1 MSGWRHVRAV
11 LLLPVVVTIVV
22 PALLVLRTGDVRVG
36 WGLDGAIAGVFPVVL
51 GVGSIACGLTLVV
64 WTVGLFVREGE
75 GTLAPWD
82 PTAKLV
88 VRGPYRHVRH
98 PMIGGVS
105 TILLGEAVLLGSTAV
120 LGWLVAVVA
129 VNAVYLPLVEERGL
143 VRRFGSD
150 YEAYR
155 ANVPRFVPRLSPWDP
170 VR

>member
-11 LLLPVVVTIVV
+11 LLLPVVVTLVV
-22 PALLVLRTGDVRVG
+22 PTLLVLWTGDVRVG
-36 WGLDGAIAGVFPVVL
+36 WGLDGVLAGLPVVL
-51 GVGSIACGLTLVV
+51 GMGLIACGVGLVV

-98 PMIGGVS
+98 PMIGGVA

-120 LGWLVAVVA
+120 AGWLVAVVT

-150 YEAYR
+150 YEVYR
-155 ANVPRFVPRLSPWDP
+155 ANVPRFVPRLSAWDP
-170 VR
+170 AR

>member
-11 LLLPVVVTIVV
+11 LLLPVVVTLVV
-22 PALLVLRTGDVRVG
+22 PALLVRWTGGTRVG
-36 WGLDGAIAGVFPVVL
+36 WGLDGAIAAVPIVL
-51 GVGSIACGLTLVV
+51 GLGLIACGLALVV

-82 PTAKLV
+82 PTARLV

-98 PMIGGVS
+98 PMIGGVA
-105 TILLGEAVLLGSTAV
+105 TILLGETVLLGSTAL
-120 LGWLVAVVA
+120 LGWLAAVVA

-150 YEAYR
+150 YEEYR
-155 ANVPRFVPRLSPWDP
+155 ANVPRFVPRLSAWDP
-170 VR
+170 ER

>member
-1 MSGWRHVRAV
+1 VDGR
-11 LLLPVVVTIVV
+11 
-22 PALLVLRTGDVRVG
+22 VRVG
-36 WGLDGAIAGVFPVVL
+36 WGLDGVLAGLPVVL
-51 GVGSIACGLTLVV
+51 GVGLIACGVGLVV

-98 PMIGGVS
+98 PMIGGVA

-120 LGWLVAVVA
+120 AGWLVAVVT

-150 YEAYR
+150 YEVYR
-155 ANVPRFVPRLSPWDP
+155 ANVPRFVPRLSAWDP
-170 VR
+170 AR

>member
-1 MSGWRHVRAV
+1 
-11 LLLPVVVTIVV
+11 VTLVV
-22 PALLVLRTGDVRVG
+22 PTLLVLWTGDVRLG
-36 WGLDGAIAGVFPVVL
+36 WGLDGVLAGLPVVL
-51 GVGSIACGLTLVV
+51 GVGLIACGVGLVV
-64 WTVGLFVREGE
+64 WTVGLFVSEGE

-98 PMIGGVS
+98 PMIGGVA

-120 LGWLVAVVA
+120 AGWLVAVVV

-150 YEAYR
+150 YEEYR
-155 ANVPRFVPRLSPWDP
+155 ANVPRFVPRLSAWDP
-170 VR
+170 AR

>member
-1 MSGWRHVRAV
+1 
-11 LLLPVVVTIVV
+11 VVVTLVV
-22 PALLVLRTGDVRVG
+22 PTLLVLWTGDVRVG
-36 WGLDGAIAGVFPVVL
+36 WGLDGVLAGLPVVL
-51 GVGSIACGLTLVV
+51 GVGLIACGVGLVV

-98 PMIGGVS
+98 PMIGGVA

-120 LGWLVAVVA
+120 AGWLVAVVT

-150 YEAYR
+150 YEVYR
-155 ANVPRFVPRLSPWDP
+155 ANVPRFVPRLSAWDP
-170 VR
+170 AR

>member
-11 LLLPVVVTIVV
+11 LLLPVVVTLVV
-22 PALLVLRTGDVRVG
+22 PTLLVLWTGNVRVG
-36 WGLDGAIAGVFPVVL
+36 WGSDGVLAGLPVVL
-51 GVGSIACGLTLVV
+51 GVGLIACGVGLVV

-82 PTAKLV
+82 PTVKLV

-98 PMIGGVS
+98 PMIGGVA

-120 LGWLVAVVA
+120 AGWLVAVVT

-150 YEAYR
+150 YEVYR
-155 ANVPRFVPRLSPWDP
+155 ANVPRFVPRLSAWDP
-170 VR
+170 AR

>member
-11 LLLPVVVTIVV
+11 LLLPVVVTLVV
-22 PALLVLRTGDVRVG
+22 PTLLVLWTGDVRVG
-36 WGLDGAIAGVFPVVL
+36 WGLDGVLAGLPVVL
-51 GVGSIACGLTLVV
+51 GVGLIACGVGLVV

-98 PMIGGVS
+98 PMIGGVA

-120 LGWLVAVVA
+120 AGWLVAVVV

-150 YEAYR
+150 YEVYR
-155 ANVPRFVPRLSPWDP
+155 ANVPRFVPRLSAWDP
-170 VR
+170 AR

>member
-11 LLLPVVVTIVV
+11 LLLPVVVTLVV
-22 PALLVLRTGDVRVG
+22 PTLLVLWTGDVRVG
-36 WGLDGAIAGVFPVVL
+36 WGLDGVLAGLPVVL
-51 GVGSIACGLTLVV
+51 GVGLIACGVGLVV

-98 PMIGGVS
+98 PMIGGVA

-120 LGWLVAVVA
+120 AGWLVAVVT

-150 YEAYR
+150 YEVYR
-155 ANVPRFVPRLSPWDP
+155 ANVPRFVPRLSAWDP
-170 VR
+170 AR

>member
-22 PALLVLRTGDVRVG
+22 PALLVLWTGDVRIG
-36 WGLDGAIAGVFPVVL
+36 WGLDGAIAVVPVVL
-51 GVGSIACGLTLVV
+51 GLGLIACGVALVA

-82 PTAKLV
+82 PTARLV
-88 VRGPYRHVRH
+88 VRGPYRYVRH
-98 PMIGGVS
+98 PMIGGVA
-105 TILLGEAVLLGSTAV
+105 TILLGETVLLGSTAL
-120 LGWLVAVVA
+120 LGWLAAVVA

-150 YEAYR
+150 YEEYR
-155 ANVPRFVPRLSPWDP
+155 ANVPRFVPRLSAWDP
-170 VR
+170 AR

>member
-1 MSGWRHVRAV
+1 VSGWRHIRAV
-11 LLLPVVVTIVV
+11 LLLPVVVTLVV
-22 PALLVLRTGDVRVG
+22 PALLVLWTGDVRVG
-36 WGLDGAIAGVFPVVL
+36 WGLDGAIAGVPVVL
-51 GVGSIACGLTLVV
+51 GVGQIAFGLALVV
-64 WTVGLFVREGE
+64 WTVGLFVKEGQ

-98 PMIGGVS
+98 PMIGGVA

-120 LGWLVAVVA
+120 AGWLVAVVT

-150 YEAYR
+150 YEVYR
-155 ANVPRFVPRLSPWDP
+155 ANVPRFVPRLSAWDP
-170 VR
+170 AR